1 MRSFYYH
8 VVKGDLIVRRYRPT
22 WHKGYFINS
31 VARFEFNG
39 SPYEIAS
46 DEGVPQIVGE
56 LLFHFID
63 KRQWDRL
70 NNLKHYMKYLK
81 EYWREIYL

>member
-8 VVKGDLIVRRYRPT
+8 VVKGNLVVRKHRPA
-22 WHKGYFINS
+22 WAKGYFTYGIVKFRCNGFVYE
-31 VARFEFNG
+31 VASNE
-39 SPYEIAS
+39 S
-46 DEGVPQIVGE
+46 VPQIVGG
-56 LLFHFID
+56 LIFSLID
-63 KRQWDRL
+63 NCQWDRL